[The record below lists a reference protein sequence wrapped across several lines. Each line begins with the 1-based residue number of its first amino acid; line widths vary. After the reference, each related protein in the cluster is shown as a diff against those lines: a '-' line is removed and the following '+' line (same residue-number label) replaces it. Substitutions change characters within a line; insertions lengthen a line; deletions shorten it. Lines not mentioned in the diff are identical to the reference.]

1 MLLEVTLASLTDIIT
16 NIGTAGTWIWT
27 HFTSYL
33 ETIMTNSLLLY
44 PIAISLGA
52 SVLFVV
58 VKIAKK
64 FGIRSR
70 RFR

>member
-1 MLLEVTLASLTDIIT
+1 MLLEVTLASLSDIIT
-16 NIGTAGTWIWT
+16 NIGVAGTWIWT
-27 HFTSYL
+27 HFSSYL